1 MIFRLRTCAALVAGA
16 LAASVA
22 GAAMLAID
30 ASAPNPAPLKAALR
44 LGSATAP
51 NGDTLGANARYLTRN
66 GAPWLPVM
74 GEFHYSRTPAA
85 QWEAELRKMKAAGI
99 DIVASYVMWNHH
111 EEVEGKFDWT
121 GNRDLRRFVQLAA
134 KAGLDVVVRVGP
146 WAHAEVRYGGI
157 PDWVVNAMPTRA
169 NDPQYMVF
177 VERLYRQIGQQIK
190 GQLWKDGGRVI
201 GVQLENEYN
210 LDGPGKGAAHIAAL
224 KKLALKAGM
233 DVPYYTVTGW
243 DGTIYPTGEVTPVFG
258 GYPDE
263 PWGVSTKELP
273 PKETYAFRFDT
284 RVSGDLGA
292 QTAAHAPGTAE
303 TDKDVTPFLGAE
315 YGAGLPFMYRR
326 RTVVSADDIASM
338 LPVQLGS
345 GVNLMGYYMFHGGR
359 NPLGLGG
366 TGMEESTLSGGYND
380 TTMISYDFQAPLG
393 PDGQQR
399 KVLEKLRPFHLF
411 LHDFGAR
418 LAPMTVRKPEVSPSK
433 PDDLSTARFAVRSEG
448 DRGFLFVNNHVR
460 QYPMAAQKDT
470 QFAVKL
476 QGQSVTL
483 PSKPVD
489 IADGAYFIWPLNLD
503 LDGTN
508 LRYATAQ
515 PLTLLDQSKAGVVA
529 VFAASAGVPVELSF
543 DANARVSLGGAAGAA
558 GAQIVTA
565 GGHTLVTGVQ
575 PGAGAAVT
583 VQRDGKRPLTIVVLT
598 PEQSQQ
604 LSVVQLAGQRRLLL
618 SADQTY
624 VDGNALQMRSVG
636 DSKFRFAVYP
646 ALSAAPK
653 ATTTAA
659 AWAGAASRASAAAHP
674 SAAVSPS
681 SASPSA
687 AVSPSSASSSA
698 AASPVA
704 AAPRAAGVAPASAS
718 ARVAAQAAVPSN
730 AGANAAGDAP
740 AATVAVRAAG
750 NDGIFQVFE
759 ASLPASE
766 VKASITPTRAAQ
778 EAAAIV
784 IGGTAKAAIQPLP
797 ENFKAAGAWQISIPR
812 DQLKGLDD
820 ALLQIDFVGD
830 IGRLYSGTRLLDDWY
845 YSGYQWQIG
854 LRQQAALL
862 DQPLTVSVLPL
873 RADAPIYLPK
883 EARPDFGGARQ
894 IATVR
899 GVSVIPVYQL
909 RITP

>member
-1 MIFRLRTCAALVAGA
+1 MSTRLRLCAAVVASVLAAGFAGA
-16 LAASVA
+16 GTLT
-22 GAAMLAID
+22 ID
-30 ASAPNPAPLKAALR
+30 ASAPTPVPLNAALR

-111 EEVEGKFDWT
+111 EEVEGKFDWS
-121 GNRDLRRFVQLAA
+121 GNRDLRRFIQLAG

-157 PDWVVNAMPTRA
+157 PDWVVNAMPTRS
-169 NDPQYMVF
+169 NDPQYMTY
-177 VERLYRQIGQQIK
+177 VERLYAQIGQQLK
-190 GQLWKDGGRVI
+190 GQLWKDGGHVI
-201 GVQLENEYN
+201 GIQLENEYN
-210 LDGPGKGAAHIAAL
+210 LDGPGKGVAHIAAL

-263 PWGVSTKELP
+263 PWGVSTRELP

-292 QTAAHAPGTAE
+292 QTAAHAPGTAD

-359 NPLGLGG
+359 NPLSLGG

-411 LHDFGAR
+411 VHAFGSR
-418 LAPMTVRKPEVSPSK
+418 LAPMTVRQPDVSPAK
-433 PDDLSTARFAVRSEG
+433 PDDLRTARFAVRSEG

-460 QYPMAAQKDT
+460 QYDMAAQQAT
-470 QFAVKL
+470 QFAVTL
-476 QGQSVTL
+476 PGQRITL

-489 IADGAYFIWPLNLD
+489 IANGAYFIWPLNLD

-515 PLTLLDQSKAGVVA
+515 PLTLLDQGKAGVVA
-529 VFAASAGVPVELSF
+529 VFGASAGVPVELSF
-543 DANARVSLGGAAGAA
+543 DAGARVAAAGGAQVSAA
-558 GAQIVTA
+558 D
-565 GGHTLVTGVQ
+565 GHTLVTGVQ

-598 PEQSQQ
+598 AEQSQQ
-604 LSVVQLAGQRRLLL
+604 LSVVRLAGQQRLLL
-618 SADQTY
+618 SADQAY
-624 VDGNALQMRSVG
+624 VDGNALQLRSVG
-636 DSKFRFAVYP
+636 DSTFRFAVYP
-646 ALSAAPK
+646 ALAGAPK
-653 ATTTAA
+653 ASTTGAAWSAQPAHGGKAGVSRAALLAATPSNGGGAA
-659 AWAGAASRASAAAHP
+659 AA
-674 SAAVSPS
+674 
-681 SASPSA
+681 
-687 AVSPSSASSSA
+687 
-698 AASPVA
+698 
-704 AAPRAAGVAPASAS
+704 
-718 ARVAAQAAVPSN
+718 
-730 AGANAAGDAP
+730 DAP
-740 AATVAVRAAG
+740 TATVALRAAG
-750 NDGIFQVFE
+750 NDGIFQAFE
-759 ASLPASE
+759 ATLPAHDIR
-766 VKASITPTRAAQ
+766 ATLTPTREAQ
-778 EAAAIV
+778 EAAPVV
-784 IGGTAKAAIQPLP
+784 IGGTAKAAIQPIP
-797 ENFKAAGAWQISIPR
+797 ENFKAAGAWQIHVPR
-812 DQLKGLDD
+812 EQLKGLDD

-830 IGRLYSGTRLLDDWY
+830 IGRLYAGTRMLDDWY
-845 YSGYQWQIG
+845 YSGYPWQFG

-862 DQPLTVSVLPL
+862 DQPLTLSVLPL

-883 EARPDFGGARQ
+883 EARPDFGGAKQ
-894 IATVR
+894 MATVR
-899 GVSVIPVYQL
+899 GVKVIPVYQL
-909 RITP
+909 RVTP

>member
-1 MIFRLRTCAALVAGA
+1 MTFTFRRNSCAALIAGA
-16 LAASVA
+16 LTASAV
-22 GAAMLAID
+22 GAATLTID

-44 LGSATAP
+44 LGSAVAP
-51 NGDTLGANARYLTRN
+51 NGDTLGTNARYLTRN

-74 GEFHYSRTPAA
+74 GEFHYSRTPAS

-111 EEVEGKFDWT
+111 EEVEGKFDWS
-121 GNRDLRRFVQLAA
+121 GNRDLRRFIQLAT

-146 WAHAEVRYGGI
+146 WAHAEVRYGGV
-157 PDWVVNAMPTRA
+157 PDWVVNTMPSRS
-169 NDPQYMVF
+169 NDPQYMAF
-177 VERLYRQIGQQIK
+177 VERLYGQIGQQLK

-201 GVQLENEYN
+201 GIQLENEYN
-210 LDGPGKGAAHIAAL
+210 IDGPGKGAAHIAAL

-326 RTVVSADDIASM
+326 RTVVSPDDIASM

-359 NPLGLGG
+359 NPLSLGG

-411 LHDFGAR
+411 LHDFGSR
-418 LAPMTVRKPEVSPSK
+418 LAPMTVRKPDVSPAK
-433 PDDLSTARFAVRSEG
+433 PDDLATARFAVRSEG

-460 QYPMAAQKDT
+460 QYPMAAQKAT

-476 QGQSVTL
+476 QGQSITL

-508 LRYATAQ
+508 LHYATAQ
-515 PLTLLDQSKAGVVA
+515 PLTLLDQGKAGVVA

-543 DANARVSLGGAAGAA
+543 DASAKINAA
-558 GAQIVTA
+558 GAQVTTVA
-565 GGHTLVTGVQ
+565 GKTLITGVQ

-598 PEQSQQ
+598 AEQSQQ

-618 SADQTY
+618 SADQAY

-636 DSKFRFAVYP
+636 DSKFRFAIYP
-646 ALSAAPK
+646 ALNTAPK

-659 AWAGAASRASAAAHP
+659 AWTASAPATTA
-674 SAAVSPS
+674 SVALRAV
-681 SASPSA
+681 
-687 AVSPSSASSSA
+687 
-698 AASPVA
+698 
-704 AAPRAAGVAPASAS
+704 
-718 ARVAAQAAVPSN
+718 
-730 AGANAAGDAP
+730 
-740 AATVAVRAAG
+740 G
-750 NDGIFQVFE
+750 NDGIFQSFE
-759 ASLPASE
+759 AVLPSHDI
-766 VKASITPTRAAQ
+766 KASITQTRAAQ
-778 EAAAIV
+778 EAAPIA
-784 IGGTAKAAIQPLP
+784 IGGNAKAAIQPLP
-797 ENFKAAGAWQISIPR
+797 ENFKAAAAWQINVPR
-812 DQLKGLDD
+812 EQLKGLDE

-830 IGRLYSGTRLLDDWY
+830 IGRLYSGTRMLDDWY
-845 YSGYQWQIG
+845 YSGYQWQFG

-862 DQPLTVSVLPL
+862 DKPLTVSVLPL

-883 EARPDFGGARQ
+883 EARPNFGGEQ
-894 IATVR
+894 QLATVR
-899 GVSVIPVYQL
+899 GVTVIPVYQL

>member
-1 MIFRLRTCAALVAGA
+1 MPRRLRTCAALIAGV
-16 LAASVA
+16 LAASAA
-22 GAAMLAID
+22 GAATLSID
-30 ASAPNPAPLKAALR
+30 ASAPTPAPLKAALR
-44 LGSATAP
+44 LGSAVAP

-74 GEFHYSRTPAA
+74 GEFHYSRTPAS

-111 EEVEGKFDWT
+111 EEVEGKFDWS
-121 GNRDLRRFVQLAA
+121 GNRDLRRFIQLAA

-157 PDWVVNAMPTRA
+157 PDWVVNAMPSRS
-169 NDPQYMVF
+169 NDPQYMML
-177 VERLYRQIGQQIK
+177 VERLYGQIGQQLK

-201 GVQLENEYN
+201 GIQLENEYN
-210 LDGPGKGAAHIAAL
+210 IDGPGKGAAHIAAL
-224 KKLALKAGM
+224 KKLAQKAGM

-303 TDKDVTPFLGAE
+303 TDKEVTPFLGAE

-366 TGMEESTLSGGYND
+366 TGLEESTLSGGYND

-411 LHDFGAR
+411 LHDFGSR
-418 LAPMTVRKPEVSPSK
+418 LAPMTVRKPDVSPAK
-433 PDDLSTARFAVRSEG
+433 PDDLATARFAVRSEG

-460 QYPMAAQKDT
+460 QYPMAAQKAT

-476 QGQSVTL
+476 QGQSITL

-508 LRYATAQ
+508 LHYATAQ
-515 PLTLLDQSKAGVVA
+515 PLTLLDQGKAGVVA
-529 VFAASAGVPVELSF
+529 VFAASANVPVELSF
-543 DANARVSLGGAAGAA
+543 DANAKITAA
-558 GAQIVTA
+558 GAQIATA
-565 GGHTLVTGVQ
+565 GGKTLVTGVQ

-598 PEQSQQ
+598 AEQSQQ

-618 SADQTY
+618 SADQAY

-646 ALSAAPK
+646 ALTTTPK

-659 AWAGAASRASAAAHP
+659 AWS
-674 SAAVSPS
+674 
-681 SASPSA
+681 
-687 AVSPSSASSSA
+687 
-698 AASPVA
+698 A
-704 AAPRAAGVAPASAS
+704 AAPRSA
-718 ARVAAQAAVPSN
+718 AAVPSN

-750 NDGIFQVFE
+750 SDGIFQAFE

-766 VKASITPTRAAQ
+766 VKASITQTRTAQ
-778 EAAAIV
+778 QAAAIV

-797 ENFKAAGAWQISIPR
+797 ENFKAAAAWQINVPR
-812 DQLKGLDD
+812 EQLKGLDD

-883 EARPDFGGARQ
+883 EARPNFGNEQ
-894 IATVR
+894 QLATVR
-899 GVSVIPVYQL
+899 GVTVIPVYQL

>member
-1 MIFRLRTCAALVAGA
+1 MSFRLRTCAALVAGVLA
-16 LAASVA
+16 TGAASA
-22 GAAMLAID
+22 DTLSID
-30 ASAPNPAPLKAALR
+30 ASAATPVPLAASLR

-66 GAPWLPVM
+66 GAPWLPIM
-74 GEFHYSRTPAA
+74 GEFHYSRTPASM
-85 QWEAELRKMKAAGI
+85 WEAELRKMKAAGI

-111 EEVEGKFDWT
+111 EEVEGKFDWS
-121 GNRDLRRFVQLAA
+121 GNRDLRRFIQLAS

-146 WAHAEVRYGGI
+146 WVHAEVRYGGI
-157 PDWVVNAMPTRA
+157 PDWVVNTMPSRA
-169 NDPQYMVF
+169 NDPQYMAF
-177 VERLYRQIGQQIK
+177 VDRLYQQIGQQIK

-201 GVQLENEYN
+201 GIQLENEYN
-210 LDGPGKGAAHIAAL
+210 IDGPDKGAAHISAL

-243 DGTIYPTGEVTPVFG
+243 DGTIYPAGEVTPVFG

-303 TDKDVTPFLGAE
+303 TDKEVTPFLGAE
-315 YGAGLPFMYRR
+315 YGGGLPFMYRR
-326 RTVVSADDIASM
+326 RTVVSPDDIASM

-359 NPLGLGG
+359 NPLSIAG

-411 LHDFGAR
+411 TQAFGSR
-418 LAPMTVRKPEVSPSK
+418 LAPMTVRKPELSPAK

-448 DRGFLFVNNHVR
+448 ERGFLFVNNHVR
-460 QYPMAAQKDT
+460 QYPMAAQKAT
-470 QFAVKL
+470 QFNVKL
-476 QGQSVTL
+476 PGQSITL

-489 IADGAYFIWPLNLD
+489 IVDGAYFIWPLNLD

-515 PLTLLDQSKAGVVA
+515 PLTLLDQGKAGLVA
-529 VFAASAGVPVELSF
+529 VFAANAGVPVELSF
-543 DANARVSLGGAAGAA
+543 DASARVAAP
-558 GAQIVTA
+558 GAQVSTA
-565 GGHTLVTGVQ
+565 GGHTLITGVQ
-575 PGAGAAVT
+575 PGAGAAIT
-583 VQRDGKRPLTIVVLT
+583 VQREGKRPLTIVVLT
-598 PEQSQQ
+598 PEQAQQ

-618 SADQTY
+618 SADQAY
-624 VDGNALQMRSVG
+624 VDGKVLQLRSVG

-646 ALSAAPK
+646 ALGNTPK
-653 ATTTAA
+653 ASSTGA
-659 AWAGAASRASAAAHP
+659 AWSTRPGAKASTA
-674 SAAVSPS
+674 
-681 SASPSA
+681 
-687 AVSPSSASSSA
+687 
-698 AASPVA
+698 
-704 AAPRAAGVAPASAS
+704 
-718 ARVAAQAAVPSN
+718 PSN
-730 AGANAAGDAP
+730 AGAYAAGDAQ
-740 AATVAVRAAG
+740 ATTVALRAAG
-750 NDGIFQVFE
+750 NDGIFQAFE
-759 ASLPASE
+759 ATLPARE
-766 VKASITPTRAAQ
+766 LKASITQTRAAQ
-778 EAAAIV
+778 EAAPIV
-784 IGGTAKAAIQPLP
+784 IGGGAKSAIQPLP
-797 ENFKAAGAWQISIPR
+797 ENFKAAGAWQINVPR
-812 DQLKGLDD
+812 EQLTGLDD

-830 IGRLYSGTRLLDDWY
+830 IGRLYSGTRMLDDWY
-845 YSGYQWQIG
+845 YSGYQWQFG

-894 IATVR
+894 MASVR
-899 GVSVIPVYQL
+899 GVTVIPVYQL
-909 RITP
+909 SIDVVAK

>member
-1 MIFRLRTCAALVAGA
+1 MIFRLRTCAVLVAGV
-16 LAASVA
+16 LAAGVA
-22 GAAMLAID
+22 GADTLAID
-30 ASAPNPAPLKAALR
+30 ASAPNPPPLKAALR

-111 EEVEGKFDWT
+111 EELEGKFDWS

-177 VERLYRQIGQQIK
+177 VERLYQQIGQQIK

-210 LDGPGKGAAHIAAL
+210 IDGPGKGVAHIAAL

-243 DGTIYPTGEVTPVFG
+243 DGTIYPSGEVTPVFG

-338 LPVQLGS
+338 LPVKLGS

-359 NPLGLGG
+359 NPLSLGG

-418 LAPMTVRKPEVSPSK
+418 LAPMTVRKPDVSPAK

-460 QYPMAAQKDT
+460 QYPMAAQKAT

-476 QGQSVTL
+476 PGQSVTL

-515 PLTLLDQSKAGVVA
+515 PLTLLDQGKAGVVA
-529 VFAASAGVPVELSF
+529 VFAASAAVPVELSF
-543 DANARVSLGGAAGAA
+543 DAGAKIVAP
-558 GAQIVTA
+558 GAQIATA
-565 GGHTLVTGVQ
+565 AGHTLVTGVQ

-583 VQRDGKRPLTIVVLT
+583 VRRDGKRQLTIVVLT

-604 LSVVQLAGQRRLLL
+604 LSVVQLAGQR
-618 SADQTY
+618 
-624 VDGNALQMRSVG
+624 
-636 DSKFRFAVYP
+636 
-646 ALSAAPK
+646 
-653 ATTTAA
+653 
-659 AWAGAASRASAAAHP
+659 H
-674 SAAVSPS
+674 
-681 SASPSA
+681 
-687 AVSPSSASSSA
+687 
-698 AASPVA
+698 
-704 AAPRAAGVAPASAS
+704 
-718 ARVAAQAAVPSN
+718 
-730 AGANAAGDAP
+730 
-740 AATVAVRAAG
+740 
-750 NDGIFQVFE
+750 
-759 ASLPASE
+759 
-766 VKASITPTRAAQ
+766 
-778 EAAAIV
+778 
-784 IGGTAKAAIQPLP
+784 
-797 ENFKAAGAWQISIPR
+797 
-812 DQLKGLDD
+812 
-820 ALLQIDFVGD
+820 

-873 RADAPIYLPK
+873 RADAPVYLPK
-883 EARPDFGGARQ
+883 EARPDFGGERQ

-899 GVSVIPVYQL
+899 GVSVIPVYRL

>member
-1 MIFRLRTCAALVAGA
+1 MVSVGLRTCAALVAGA
-16 LAASVA
+16 FSFAA
-22 GAAMLAID
+22 AAATLSID
-30 ASAPNPAPLKAALR
+30 ASAPTPAPLKAALR
-44 LGSATAP
+44 LGSAVAP

-74 GEFHYSRTPAA
+74 GEFHYSRTPAS
-85 QWEAELRKMKAAGI
+85 QWDAELRKMKAAGI

-111 EEVEGKFDWT
+111 EELAGKFDWS

-157 PDWVVNAMPTRA
+157 PDWVVNTMPTRS
-169 NDPQYMVF
+169 NDPQYMAL
-177 VERLYRQIGQQIK
+177 VERLYAQIGQQIK

-210 LDGPGKGAAHIAAL
+210 IDGPGKGAAHIAAL

-326 RTVVSADDIASM
+326 RTVVSPDDIASM

-359 NPLGLGG
+359 NPLSLGG
-366 TGMEESTLSGGYND
+366 SGLEESTLSGGYND

-411 LHDFGAR
+411 LHDFGSR
-418 LAPMTVRKPEVSPSK
+418 LAPMTVRKPDVSPAK
-433 PDDLSTARFAVRSEG
+433 PDDLATARFAVRSEG

-460 QYPMAAQKDT
+460 QYPMAEQKGT

-476 QGQSVTL
+476 QGQSITL

-508 LRYATAQ
+508 LHYATAQ
-515 PLTLLDQSKAGVVA
+515 PLTLLDQGKAGVVA
-529 VFAASAGVPVELSF
+529 VFAAGAGVPVELSF
-543 DANARVSLGGAAGAA
+543 DASAQVSAP
-558 GAQIVTA
+558 GAQIATA
-565 GGHTLVTGVQ
+565 AGKTLVTGVQ

-583 VQRDGKRPLTIVVLT
+583 VQRAGKRPLTIVVLT
-598 PEQSQQ
+598 AEQSQQ

-618 SADQTY
+618 SAEQAY
-624 VDGNALQMRSVG
+624 VDGNALQLRSVG
-636 DSKFRFAVYP
+636 DSTFRFAIYP
-646 ALSAAPK
+646 ALSSAPK
-653 ATTTAA
+653 ATTTGA
-659 AWAGAASRASAAAHP
+659 AWTAAK
-674 SAAVSPS
+674 
-681 SASPSA
+681 
-687 AVSPSSASSSA
+687 
-698 AASPVA
+698 A
-704 AAPRAAGVAPASAS
+704 AAPGHGGTGGAAGSVAPGRSNAAPSVTASAS
-718 ARVAAQAAVPSN
+718 LAAAAVPSN
-730 AGANAAGDAP
+730 AGAAAAPDAQ

-750 NDGIFQVFE
+750 NDGIFQAFE
-759 ASLPASE
+759 AVLPSHD
-766 VKASITPTRAAQ
+766 VKATITQTRNAQQAAP
-778 EAAAIV
+778 IV

-797 ENFKAAGAWQISIPR
+797 ENFKAAATWQINVPR
-812 DQLKGLDD
+812 EQLKGLDD

-830 IGRLYSGTRLLDDWY
+830 IGRLYAGTSMLDDWY

-862 DQPLTVSVLPL
+862 DKPLTVSVLPL

-883 EARPDFGGARQ
+883 EARPDFGGESQ

-899 GVSVIPVYQL
+899 GVTVIPVYQL

>member
-1 MIFRLRTCAALVAGA
+1 MVIAPRLRICAAVVASVLATGFAGA
-16 LAASVA
+16 GTLS
-22 GAAMLAID
+22 ID
-30 ASAPNPAPLKAALR
+30 ASAPTPAPLNAALR
-44 LGSATAP
+44 LGTATAP
-51 NGDTLGANARYLTRN
+51 NGATLGANARYLTRN

-74 GEFHYSRTPAA
+74 GEFHYSRTPAS

-111 EEVEGKFDWT
+111 EEVEGKFDWS
-121 GNRDLRRFVQLAA
+121 GNRDLHRFIELAG

-146 WAHAEVRYGGI
+146 WAHAEVRFGGF
-157 PDWVVNAMPTRA
+157 PDWVVNAMPTRG
-169 NDPQYMVF
+169 NDPQYMRF
-177 VERLYRQIGQQIK
+177 VERLYGQIGQQLK
-190 GQLWKDGGRVI
+190 GQLWKDGGHVI
-201 GVQLENEYN
+201 GIQLENEYN
-210 LDGPGKGAAHIAAL
+210 IDGPGKGAEHIAAL
-224 KKLALKAGM
+224 KKLALKAGI

-303 TDKDVTPFLGAE
+303 TDKEVTPFLGAE

-359 NPLGLGG
+359 NPLSLGG
-366 TGMEESTLSGGYND
+366 TGMEESSLSGGYND

-411 LHDFGAR
+411 SRAFGSR
-418 LAPMTVRKPEVSPSK
+418 LAPMTVRKPDVSPAK

-448 DRGFLFVNNHVR
+448 ERGFLFVNNHVR
-460 QYPMAAQKDT
+460 QYDMAAQKTT
-470 QFAVKL
+470 QFSVKL
-476 QGQSVTL
+476 PSQQITL

-489 IADGAYFIWPLNLD
+489 IANGAYFIWPLNLD

-508 LRYATAQ
+508 LHYATAQ
-515 PLTLLDQSKAGVVA
+515 PLTLLDQGKAGLVA
-529 VFAASAGVPVELSF
+529 VFGASAGVPVELSF
-543 DANARVSLGGAAGAA
+543 DAGTRVTAAGGAQVATSA
-558 GAQIVTA
+558 
-565 GGHTLVTGVQ
+565 GHTLVTGVQ

-598 PEQSQQ
+598 AEQSQQ
-604 LSVVQLAGQRRLLL
+604 LSVVQLAGQQRLLL
-618 SADQTY
+618 SADQAY
-624 VDGNALQMRSVG
+624 VDGNALQLRSVG
-636 DSKFRFAVYP
+636 DSKFRFAIYP
-646 ALSAAPK
+646 ALANAPK
-653 ATTTAA
+653 ATTTGAAWNAKPAAKAA
-659 AWAGAASRASAAAHP
+659 AA
-674 SAAVSPS
+674 
-681 SASPSA
+681 
-687 AVSPSSASSSA
+687 
-698 AASPVA
+698 
-704 AAPRAAGVAPASAS
+704 
-718 ARVAAQAAVPSN
+718 PSN
-730 AGANAAGDAP
+730 AGAYAAVDAP
-740 AATVAVRAAG
+740 TATVALRAAG
-750 NDGIFQVFE
+750 NDGIFQTFE
-759 ASLPASE
+759 ATLPAHE
-766 VKASITPTRAAQ
+766 IKATVTQTRNAQ
-778 EAAAIV
+778 EAAPVV
-784 IGGTAKAAIQPLP
+784 IGGSAKAAIQPAP
-797 ENFKAAGAWQISIPR
+797 ENFKAAGAWQINVPR
-812 DQLKGLDD
+812 EQLKGLDD

-830 IGRLYSGTRLLDDWY
+830 IGRLYAGTRMLDDWY
-845 YSGYQWQIG
+845 YSGYQWQFG

-883 EARPDFGGARQ
+883 EARPDFGGVKQ
-894 IATVR
+894 MATVR
-899 GVSVIPVYQL
+899 SVTVIPVYQL
-909 RITP
+909 RINP

>member
-1 MIFRLRTCAALVAGA
+1 MVIAFRLRACAALVAGA
-16 LAASVA
+16 LAAQA
-22 GAAMLAID
+22 GAGTLAID
-30 ASAPNPAPLKAALR
+30 ASAPTPAPQNAALH
-44 LGSATAP
+44 LGSAVAP

-74 GEFHYSRTPAA
+74 GEFHYSRTPAS
-85 QWEAELRKMKAAGI
+85 QWEAELHKMKAAGI

-111 EEVEGKFDWT
+111 EEIEGKFDWS
-121 GNRDLRRFVQLAA
+121 GNRDLHRFIQLAG

-157 PDWVVNAMPTRA
+157 PDWVVNSMPSRS
-169 NDPQYMVF
+169 NDPQYMKF
-177 VERLYRQIGQQIK
+177 VERLYAQIGQQIK
-190 GQLWKDGGRVI
+190 AQLWKDGGRVI

-210 LDGPGKGAAHIAAL
+210 IDGPGKGAAHIAAL

-243 DGTIYPTGEVTPVFG
+243 DGTIYPSGEVTPVFG

-359 NPLGLGG
+359 NPLSLGG
-366 TGMEESTLSGGYND
+366 SGMEESTLSGGYND

-411 LHDFGAR
+411 VHAFGAR
-418 LAPMTVRKPEVSPSK
+418 LAPMTVRKPEVSPAT
-433 PDDLSTARFAVRSEG
+433 PDDLGTARFAVRSEG
-448 DRGFLFVNNHVR
+448 ERGFLFVNNHVR
-460 QYPMAAQKDT
+460 QYPMAAQKAT

-476 QGQSVTL
+476 QGQSITL

-508 LRYATAQ
+508 LHYATVQ
-515 PLTLLDQSKAGVVA
+515 PVTLLDQGKSGVVA

-543 DANARVSLGGAAGAA
+543 DAGARVTAT
-558 GAQIVTA
+558 GAQTSTV
-565 GGHTLVTGVQ
+565 GGHTLVSGVQ
-575 PGAGAAVT
+575 PGTGAAVT
-583 VQRDGKRPLTIVVLT
+583 VQREGRPPLTIIVLT
-598 PEQSQQ
+598 AEQSQQ
-604 LSVVQLAGQRRLLL
+604 LGVVQLAGQRRLLL
-618 SADQTY
+618 SADQAYT
-624 VDGNALQMRSVG
+624 DGNALQLRSVG
-636 DSKFRFAVYP
+636 DSTFRFAVYP
-646 ALSAAPK
+646 ALNSAPK
-653 ATTTAA
+653 ATSTGA
-659 AWAGAASRASAAAHP
+659 AWAAKPAAKAASA
-674 SAAVSPS
+674 
-681 SASPSA
+681 
-687 AVSPSSASSSA
+687 
-698 AASPVA
+698 
-704 AAPRAAGVAPASAS
+704 
-718 ARVAAQAAVPSN
+718 PSN
-730 AGANAAGDAP
+730 AGAYAAVDAP
-740 AATVAVRAAG
+740 TATVALRAAG
-750 NDGIFQVFE
+750 NDGMFQAFE
-759 ASLPASE
+759 ATLPAHE
-766 VKASITPTRAAQ
+766 VKATVTPTRAAQ
-778 EAAAIV
+778 EAAPIV
-784 IGGTAKAAIQPLP
+784 IGGSAKAAIQPLP
-797 ENFKAAGAWQISIPR
+797 ENFKAAAAWQINLPR
-812 DQLKGLDD
+812 EQLKGLDD

-830 IGRLYSGTRLLDDWY
+830 IGRLYAGTRMLDDWY
-845 YSGYQWQIG
+845 YSGYQWQFG

-883 EARPDFGGARQ
+883 EARPDFGGAQ
-894 IATVR
+894 QMATVR
-899 GVSVIPVYQL
+899 GVTVIPVYQL

>member
-1 MIFRLRTCAALVAGA
+1 MVSRLSLSLSLPLSLPLRRRTCAALVASL
-16 LAASVA
+16 LAAQAA
-22 GAAMLAID
+22 GAATLSID
-30 ASAPNPAPLKAALR
+30 ASAATPDPRAAALR

-66 GAPWLPVM
+66 GAPWLPIM
-74 GEFHYSRTPAA
+74 GEFHYSRTPASM
-85 QWEAELRKMKAAGI
+85 WEAELRKMKAAGI

-111 EEVEGKFDWT
+111 EEVEGKFDWS
-121 GNRDLRRFVQLAA
+121 GNRDLRRFVQLAS

-146 WAHAEVRYGGI
+146 WVHAEVRYGGI
-157 PDWVVNAMPTRA
+157 PDWVVNTMPSRA
-169 NDPQYMVF
+169 NDPQYMAF
-177 VERLYRQIGQQIK
+177 VDRLYQQIGQQIK
-190 GQLWKDGGRVI
+190 GQLWKDGGRII

-210 LDGPGKGAAHIAAL
+210 LDGPDKGAAHISAL

-243 DGTIYPTGEVTPVFG
+243 DGTIYPSGEVTPVFG

-263 PWGVSTKELP
+263 PWGVSTKELL

-303 TDKDVTPFLGAE
+303 TDKEVTPFLGAE
-315 YGAGLPFMYRR
+315 YGGGLPFMYRR

-359 NPLGLGG
+359 NPLSIGG
-366 TGMEESTLSGGYND
+366 AGMEESTLSGGYND

-411 LHDFGAR
+411 TQAFGAR
-418 LAPMTVRKPEVSPSK
+418 LAPMTVRKPDLSPAK
-433 PDDLSTARFAVRSEG
+433 PDDLNTARFAVRSEG

-460 QYPMAAQKDT
+460 QYPMAAQKAT
-470 QFAVKL
+470 RFAIKL
-476 QGQSVTL
+476 PGQSITL

-508 LRYATAQ
+508 LHYATAQ
-515 PLTLLDQSKAGVVA
+515 PVTLLDQGKAGLVA
-529 VFAASAGVPVELSF
+529 VFTASAGVPVELSF
-543 DANARVSLGGAAGAA
+543 DANAKLAAPGAHIASTG
-558 GAQIVTA
+558 V
-565 GGHTLVTGVQ
+565 HTLVTGVQ
-575 PGAGAAVT
+575 PGTGAAVT

-618 SADQTY
+618 SADQAY

-646 ALSAAPK
+646 ALQSTPK
-653 ATTTAA
+653 ATSTGA
-659 AWAGAASRASAAAHP
+659 AWNAKPAAKPGALLAL
-674 SAAVSPS
+674 
-681 SASPSA
+681 
-687 AVSPSSASSSA
+687 
-698 AASPVA
+698 
-704 AAPRAAGVAPASAS
+704 
-718 ARVAAQAAVPSN
+718 PSN
-730 AGANAAGDAP
+730 AGAYAATDAQ
-740 AATVAVRAAG
+740 AATVALRAAG
-750 NDGIFQVFE
+750 NDGIFQAFE
-759 ASLPASE
+759 ATLPSHALTAT
-766 VKASITPTRAAQ
+766 VTQIRNPQ
-778 EAAAIV
+778 EAAPIV
-784 IGGTAKAAIQPLP
+784 IGGGAKSAIQPLP
-797 ENFKAAGAWQISIPR
+797 ESFKAAGAWQINVPR
-812 DQLKGLDD
+812 EQLKGLDD

-830 IGRLYSGTRLLDDWY
+830 IGRLYSGVRMLDDWY
-845 YSGYQWQIG
+845 YSGYQWQVG
-854 LRQQAALL
+854 LKQQAALL
-862 DQPLTVSVLPL
+862 DQPLTVAVLPL

-883 EARPDFGGARQ
+883 EARPDFGGAKQ
-894 IATVR
+894 MATVR
-899 GVSVIPVYQL
+899 GVTVIPVYQL
-909 RITP
+909 RINP

>member
-1 MIFRLRTCAALVAGA
+1 MIFRLRTCAALVAGV
-16 LAASVA
+16 LAASA
-22 GAAMLAID
+22 ASAAMLAID
-30 ASAPNPAPLKAALR
+30 ASAPDPAPLKAALR
-44 LGSATAP
+44 LGSAVAP

-74 GEFHYSRTPAA
+74 GEFHYSRTPAS

-111 EEVEGKFDWT
+111 EEVEGKFDWS
-121 GNRDLRRFVQLAA
+121 GNRDLRRFVRLAT

-157 PDWVVNAMPTRA
+157 PDWVVNAMPTRS

-177 VERLYRQIGQQIK
+177 VERLYQQIGQQIK

-201 GVQLENEYN
+201 GIQLENEYN
-210 LDGPGKGAAHIAAL
+210 IDGEGKGIAHIAAL

-243 DGTIYPTGEVTPVFG
+243 DGTIYPSGEVTPVFG

-359 NPLGLGG
+359 NPLSLGG

-411 LHDFGAR
+411 LHDFGSR
-418 LAPMTVRKPEVSPSK
+418 LAPMTVRKPSLSPAT
-433 PDDLSTARFAVRSEG
+433 PDDLATARFAVRSDG

-460 QYPMAAQKDT
+460 QHAMAAQKAT
-470 QFAVKL
+470 QFSVKL
-476 QGQSVTL
+476 QGQSITL
-483 PSKPVD
+483 PAKPVD

-508 LRYATAQ
+508 LHYATAQ
-515 PLTLLDQSKAGVVA
+515 PLTLLDQGKAGVVA

-543 DANARVSLGGAAGAA
+543 DAGTRVSLGGAQTAGAAAGAA
-558 GAQIVTA
+558 GPQLATVD
-565 GGHTLVTGVQ
+565 GRTLVTGVQ

-583 VQRDGKRPLTIVVLT
+583 VQREGKRPLSIVVLT
-598 PEQSQQ
+598 AEQSQQ

-618 SADQTY
+618 SADQAY
-624 VDGNALQMRSVG
+624 ADGNALQMRSVG
-636 DSKFRFAVYP
+636 DSKFRFAIYP
-646 ALSAAPK
+646 ALTTAPK

-659 AWAGAASRASAAAHP
+659 AWTVASRA
-674 SAAVSPS
+674 V
-681 SASPSA
+681 
-687 AVSPSSASSSA
+687 
-698 AASPVA
+698 
-704 AAPRAAGVAPASAS
+704 SAS
-718 ARVAAQAAVPSN
+718 AAHAAVPGN
-730 AGANAAGDAP
+730 AGANAAGDGP
-740 AATVAVRAAG
+740 SATVAVRAAG

-766 VKASITPTRAAQ
+766 VKASITQTRAAQ
-778 EAAAIV
+778 EAAPIV
-784 IGGTAKAAIQPLP
+784 IGGSAKAAIQPLP
-797 ENFKAAGAWQISIPR
+797 ENFKAAAAWQINVPR
-812 DQLKGLDD
+812 EQLKGLDD

-830 IGRLYSGTRLLDDWY
+830 IGRLYSGTGLLDDWY

-883 EARPDFGGARQ
+883 EARPNFGSEQQMAK
-894 IATVR
+894 VR
-899 GVSVIPVYQL
+899 SVTVIPVYQL

>member
-1 MIFRLRTCAALVAGA
+1 MPFLLRRRTGAALIAGVLAGSTAGA
-16 LAASVA
+16 DT
-22 GAAMLAID
+22 LAID
-30 ASAPNPAPLKAALR
+30 ASAPAPAPLAAALR
-44 LGSATAP
+44 LGSAVAP

-74 GEFHYSRTPAA
+74 GEFHYSRTPAS

-111 EEVEGKFDWT
+111 EEVAGKFDWS
-121 GNRDLRRFVQLAA
+121 GNRDLHRFVQLAA

-146 WAHAEVRYGGI
+146 WAHAEVRFGGV
-157 PDWVVNAMPTRA
+157 PDWVVNAMPTRS
-169 NDPQYMVF
+169 NDPQYMAL
-177 VERLYRQIGQQIK
+177 VEKLYAQIGAQLK
-190 GQLWKDGGRVI
+190 GLLWKDGGRVI

-210 LDGPGKGAAHIAAL
+210 IDGPGKGASHIAAL

-303 TDKDVTPFLGAE
+303 TDKEVTPFLGAE
-315 YGAGLPFMYRR
+315 YGAGLPAMYRR

-359 NPLGLGG
+359 NPMGLGG
-366 TGMEESTLSGGYND
+366 TSLEESTLSGGYND

-418 LAPMTVRKPEVSPSK
+418 LAPMTVRKPDNTPAT
-433 PDDLSTARFAVRSEG
+433 PADLKTARFAVRSEG
-448 DRGFLFVNNHVR
+448 DHGFLFVNNHVR
-460 QYPMAAQKDT
+460 QYAMAAQKAT
-470 QFAVKL
+470 QFKVKL
-476 QGQSVTL
+476 PGQSITL
-483 PSKPVD
+483 PSKPAD

-503 LDGTN
+503 LDGVN

-515 PLTLLDQSKAGVVA
+515 PITLLDQGKAGVVA
-529 VFAASAGVPVELSF
+529 VFAATAGVPAEFSF
-543 DANARVSLGGAAGAA
+543 DVAAGIAA
-558 GAQIVTA
+558 PGAQMTVA
-565 GGHTLVTGVQ
+565 DGRTLVTGVQ
-575 PGAGAAVT
+575 PGAKAALT
-583 VQRDGKRPLTIVVLT
+583 VQRDGKRLLTIVVLT

-604 LSVVQLAGQRRLLL
+604 LNVVQLAGQRRLVL
-618 SADQTY
+618 SAQQVYTCDH
-624 VDGNALQMRSVG
+624 ALQLRSTG
-636 DSKFRFAVYP
+636 SGKFRFAVYP
-646 ALSAAPK
+646 ALNAQPK
-653 ATTTAA
+653 A
-659 AWAGAASRASAAAHP
+659 SIDSAMWSGKATGSAP
-674 SAAVSPS
+674 SAN
-681 SASPSA
+681 
-687 AVSPSSASSSA
+687 
-698 AASPVA
+698 VA
-704 AAPRAAGVAPASAS
+704 LH
-718 ARVAAQAAVPSN
+718 
-730 AGANAAGDAP
+730 
-740 AATVAVRAAG
+740 AAG
-750 NDGIFQVFE
+750 NDGIFQAFAAE
-759 ASLPASE
+759 LPTRE
-766 VKASITPTRAAQ
+766 LKATLTQTRAAQ
-778 EAAAIV
+778 AAPPV
-784 IGGTAKAAIQPLP
+784 MIGGLAKAALQPIP
-797 ENFKAAGAWQISIPR
+797 EAFKAAAAWQVNVPR
-812 DQLKGLDD
+812 EQLLGLHD

-845 YSGYQWQIG
+845 YSGYQWQFG
-854 LRQQAALL
+854 LRQNTALL

-873 RADAPIYLPK
+873 RADAPVYLPK
-883 EARPDFGGARQ
+883 EARPEFGGDKQ

-909 RITP
+909 RVAP

>member
-1 MIFRLRTCAALVAGA
+1 MIFRLRTCAALVAGV
-16 LAASVA
+16 LAASAA
-22 GAAMLAID
+22 GADTLAID

-74 GEFHYSRTPAA
+74 GEFHYSRTPAS
-85 QWEAELRKMKAAGI
+85 QWDAELRKMKAAGI

-111 EEVEGKFDWT
+111 EEVEGKFDWS
-121 GNRDLRRFVQLAA
+121 GNRDLRRFIQLAA

-157 PDWVVNAMPTRA
+157 PDWVVNAMPTRSS
-169 NDPQYMVF
+169 DPQYMVHA
-177 VERLYRQIGQQIK
+177 ERLYSQIGQQLK

-201 GVQLENEYN
+201 GIQLENEYN
-210 LDGPGKGAAHIAAL
+210 IDGPGKGIAHIAAL

-411 LHDFGAR
+411 LHDFGSR
-418 LAPMTVRKPEVSPSK
+418 LAPMTVRKPDVSPAK
-433 PDDLSTARFAVRSEG
+433 PDDLSTARFAVRSQG

-460 QYPMAAQKDT
+460 QYPMAAQKAT
-470 QFAVKL
+470 QFTVKL

-508 LRYATAQ
+508 LHYATAQ
-515 PLTLLDQSKAGVVA
+515 PLTLLDQGKAGVVA
-529 VFAASAGVPVELSF
+529 VFAASTGVPVELSF
-543 DANARVSLGGAAGAA
+543 DAAAKISAP
-558 GAQIVTA
+558 GAQIATA
-565 GGHTLVTGVQ
+565 AGKTLVTGVQ

-583 VQRDGKRPLTIVVLT
+583 VQRDGKRPLTIIVLT
-598 PEQSQQ
+598 AEQSQQ

-618 SADQTY
+618 SADQAY

-636 DSKFRFAVYP
+636 DSKFRFAIYP
-646 ALSAAPK
+646 ALATAPK

-659 AWAGAASRASAAAHP
+659 AWTAPARAASS
-674 SAAVSPS
+674 
-681 SASPSA
+681 
-687 AVSPSSASSSA
+687 
-698 AASPVA
+698 
-704 AAPRAAGVAPASAS
+704 G
-718 ARVAAQAAVPSN
+718 
-730 AGANAAGDAP
+730 AAGDAA
-740 AATVAVRAAG
+740 AATVAVRAVG
-750 NDGIFQVFE
+750 SDGIFQAFE

-766 VKASITPTRAAQ
+766 VKASITQTRAAQ
-778 EAAAIV
+778 EAAPIV

-797 ENFKAAGAWQISIPR
+797 ENFKAAAAWQINVPR
-812 DQLKGLDD
+812 EQLKGLDD

-883 EARPDFGGARQ
+883 EARPNFGGQ
-894 IATVR
+894 QQMATVR
-899 GVSVIPVYQL
+899 GVTVIPVYQL

>member
-1 MIFRLRTCAALVAGA
+1 MAIPFRRKTRAALIAGVLAAGA
-16 LAASVA
+16 V
-22 GAAMLAID
+22 GADTLTID
-30 ASAPNPAPLKAALR
+30 ASAPTPAPLKAALR
-44 LGSATAP
+44 LGSAVAP

-74 GEFHYSRTPAA
+74 GEFHYTRTPAT

-99 DIVASYVMWNHH
+99 DIVASYVIWNHH
-111 EEVEGKFDWT
+111 EEVEGQFNWS
-121 GNRDLRRFVQLAA
+121 GNRDLRRFVQLAT

-146 WAHAEVRYGGI
+146 WAHAEVRYGGV
-157 PDWVVNAMPTRA
+157 PDWVVNSMPTRS

-177 VERLYRQIGQQIK
+177 VERLYGQIGQQLK

-210 LDGPGKGAAHIAAL
+210 IDGPGKGIAHIAAL

-359 NPLGLGG
+359 NPLSLGG
-366 TGMEESTLSGGYND
+366 SGMEESTLSGGYND

-399 KVLEKLRPFHLF
+399 KVLEKLRPYHLF
-411 LHDFGAR
+411 LHDFGSR
-418 LAPMTVRKPEVSPSK
+418 LAPMTVRKPAVSPAT
-433 PDDLSTARFAVRSEG
+433 PDDLATARFAVRSEG

-460 QYPMAAQKDT
+460 QYPMAAQKAT

-508 LRYATAQ
+508 LDYATAQ
-515 PLTLLDQSKAGVVA
+515 PLTLLDQGKAGVVA
-529 VFAASAGVPVELSF
+529 VFAASANVPVELSF
-543 DANARVSLGGAAGAA
+543 DAGAKISAP
-558 GAQIVTA
+558 GAQIATVA
-565 GGHTLVTGVQ
+565 GKTLVTGVQ

-598 PEQSQQ
+598 TEQSQQ

-618 SADQTY
+618 SADQAY
-624 VDGNALQMRSVG
+624 VDGNALQLRSVG

-646 ALSAAPK
+646 ALTSAPK

-659 AWAGAASRASAAAHP
+659 AWTTASRATGAASDAQSAP
-674 SAAVSPS
+674 
-681 SASPSA
+681 
-687 AVSPSSASSSA
+687 
-698 AASPVA
+698 
-704 AAPRAAGVAPASAS
+704 
-718 ARVAAQAAVPSN
+718 
-730 AGANAAGDAP
+730 
-740 AATVAVRAAG
+740 VAVRATG
-750 NDGIFQVFE
+750 NDGIFQAFE
-759 ASLPASE
+759 AVLPSHE
-766 VKASITPTRAAQ
+766 VKASITQTRAAQ
-778 EAAAIV
+778 EAAPIT

-797 ENFKAAGAWQISIPR
+797 ENFKAAAAWQINIPR
-812 DQLKGLDD
+812 EQLKGLDD

-845 YSGYQWQIG
+845 YSGYQWQFG

-883 EARPDFGGARQ
+883 EARPNFGSEQ
-894 IATVR
+894 QMATVR
-899 GVSVIPVYQL
+899 GVTVIPVYQL